1 MEKLKFSKFINDE
14 KEKLKNNIKENP
26 KGYVMFLIVPYML
39 ELLMLFSLAINFG
52 TLYNIKL
59 KTFLFVLLIM
69 YAINIFFTFIT
80 GSQKRSVIIQG
91 ILIFLINSITTVKYY
106 YTTEPFTFSDF
117 SYIFNLNNIVGIVGD
132 SFNNTILKFIPKFSI
147 YVVILGIL
155 IYFVCK
161 YNYIVKVTVKK
172 RLITIL
178 VIFSF
183 FIFLMFPPKL
193 FRNFILEKI
202 YYTKSVNKYVLN
214 IQYYLQDTTLGGMYK
229 LWLEN
234 KMYKPDKYDENEINE
249 ELSKSEKSQ
258 KYWEKSNIIVTF
270 SESFFDVNLLKD
282 DITFDKPVTSNFN
295 TLKNKGIFINMIS
308 PTYGGISANTE
319 FQLLTGFSLD
329 YFSNSYVPFMSLY
342 KSPRYANR
350 ISLIKELKNNDYY
363 TKVVF
368 GLDYFKSEN
377 VYKNLGIDEY
387 EEKDLE
393 DKYKGTYVSDEYLMD
408 ETIKALEN
416 KEKNKKIFYMN
427 CTIQSHQSYNI
438 EKYDKYD
445 ISISSSKLDEDLSNT
460 ILSYAQGAYDADK
473 QLRKNV

>member
-1 MEKLKFSKFINDE
+1 
-14 KEKLKNNIKENP
+14 
-26 KGYVMFLIVPYML
+26 
-39 ELLMLFSLAINFG
+39 
-52 TLYNIKL
+52 
-59 KTFLFVLLIM
+59 
-69 YAINIFFTFIT
+69 
-80 GSQKRSVIIQG
+80 
-91 ILIFLINSITTVKYY
+91 
-106 YTTEPFTFSDF
+106 
-117 SYIFNLNNIVGIVGD
+117 
-132 SFNNTILKFIPKFSI
+132 
-147 YVVILGIL
+147 
-155 IYFVCK
+155 
-161 YNYIVKVTVKK
+161 
-172 RLITIL
+172 
-178 VIFSF
+178 
-183 FIFLMFPPKL
+183 MFPPKL

-234 KMYKPDKYDENEINE
+234 KMYKPDKYNENEINE

-387 EEKDLE
+387 
-393 DKYKGTYVSDEYLMD
+393 
-408 ETIKALEN
+408 
-416 KEKNKKIFYMN
+416 
-427 CTIQSHQSYNI
+427 
-438 EKYDKYD
+438 
-445 ISISSSKLDEDLSNT
+445 
-460 ILSYAQGAYDADK
+460 
-473 QLRKNV
+473 